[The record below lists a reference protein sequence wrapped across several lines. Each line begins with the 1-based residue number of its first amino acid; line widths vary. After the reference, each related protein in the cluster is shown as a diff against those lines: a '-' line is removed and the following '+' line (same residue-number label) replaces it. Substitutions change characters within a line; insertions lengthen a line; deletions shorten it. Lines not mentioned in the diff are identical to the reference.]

1 MTLRRLLLAVVLLVT
16 ACEAPGHKM
25 GWESAKLCGPPRDL
39 DVNAAGSG
47 VGAHYQERLEVF
59 CGPGEVTAHA
69 VTEHETGPRKLRSDG
84 DRTTWAPP
92 GTRVEHEGLHGD
104 RAALAKCK
112 SDQAWDEDGK
122 EDSFVMTYGFVN
134 LNPGG
139 AERTRRVHTCE
150 ELYKRAVR

>member
-25 GWESAKLCGPPRDL
+25 GWKSAKLCGPPRDL

-59 CGPGEVTAHA
+59 CGPGEVAAHA
-69 VTEHETGPRKLRSDG
+69 VTELETGPGQLRSDA
-84 DRTTWAPP
+84 DRTTWAPR
-92 GTRVEHEGLHGD
+92 GTRTEHEGLHAD
-104 RAALAKCK
+104 RGALAKCK
-112 SDQAWDEDGK
+112 SDREWDEKGL
-122 EDSFVMTYGFVN
+122 EDSFVSTYGFIN

-139 AERTRRVHTCE
+139 ARSARNAPSCE